1 MSDLLAL
8 GQEVAHLQ
16 DEVRACA
23 GTSDAARRSFIR
35 ALRRRATRPRLYLM
49 VAGVVGALGIGSV
62 LLFARSRPI
71 SVLVGS
77 AAPAVGLG
85 ASVSAPSDREV
96 PLRFSDGSVVA
107 LGPGSEAAIAS
118 LSRSGGTL
126 GIRHG
131 LAHVQIVHNADT
143 HWALEAGPYT
153 VTVTG
158 TRFDIEWRPEIQRLQ
173 VDLFQGSIVVSGRNH
188 ASTTRLSAGQR
199 LLVANDQWLV
209 HDSHDTDNDAPPS
222 EGNVPGA
229 ADSAPALVHENPD
242 AVRLSSPTGAVATT
256 LPSSSNWAVFA
267 ARGDYRSAFDAAER
281 EGYDIVCRRSTSA
294 QLLTLA
300 EASRFTGHAD
310 RAESALRILRKRFAG
325 THDAALAAFQ
335 LGRIA
340 GGGQASA
347 QWFRTYLREQRGG
360 ELAREATGR
369 LLEALWQAGDQEGA
383 WAEAQNYLRAY
394 PQGPHAA
401 FAQRLQAPQPR

>member
-1 MSDLLAL
+1 MSNLMAL
-8 GQEVAHLQ
+8 GQQVAHLQ

-35 ALRRRATRPRLYLM
+35 ALRRRASRPRLYLM
-49 VAGVVGALGIGSV
+49 VAGVVGAFGIGSV
-62 LLFARSRPI
+62 LLIARSHPI
-71 SVLVGS
+71 SVIVGG

-96 PLRFSDGSVVA
+96 PLRFSDGSVIA
-107 LGPGSEAAIAS
+107 LAPGSEAAIAS
-118 LSRSGGTL
+118 LEHNGGTL
-126 GIRHG
+126 GIRRG

-143 HWALEAGPYT
+143 HWALQAGPYT
-153 VTVTG
+153 VNVTG
-158 TRFDIEWRPEIQRLQ
+158 TRFDIEWRPEMQRLR

-188 ASTTRLSAGQR
+188 ESTTRLSAGQR
-199 LLVANDQWLV
+199 LLVTNDRWSV
-209 HDSHDTDNDAPPS
+209 HDSHDTDKDAPPS
-222 EGNVPGA
+222 EGNVPVPAG
-229 ADSAPALVHENPD
+229 SAPTLVHEDSD
-242 AVRLSSPTGAVATT
+242 AARLSSPTGAAATT
-256 LPSSSNWAVFA
+256 LLSSNNWALFA
-267 ARGDYRSAFDAAER
+267 ARGDYRSAYDAAER
-281 EGYDIVCRRSTSA
+281 DGFESVCRRSTSA
-294 QLLTLA
+294 QLLSLA

-347 QWFRTYLREQRGG
+347 QWFRTYLREQKGG
-360 ELAREATGR
+360 ELAREASGR

-383 WAEAQNYLRAY
+383 QAEAQSYLRTY

-401 FAQRLQAPQPR
+401 FAQRLQASPNR